1 MCWYDL
7 SRLHISIRASHQLLY
22 VVVYI
27 RMCKMT
33 NSVRVLALDRNYSEN
48 SFMFQ
53 RISHS
58 RNDIK
63 LRRRSY
69 LRQSHRARTIT
80 AECHLSRFS
89 KVWLR

>member
-1 MCWYDL
+1 M
-7 SRLHISIRASHQLLY
+7 SRLRRVADP
-22 VVVYI
+22 
-27 RMCKMT
+27 RMLKNNQFCEGSSMLI
-33 NSVRVLALDRNYSEN
+33 VALHGNHSDN

-63 LRRRSY
+63 LRRGRY
-69 LRQSHRARTIT
+69 LRQSQGARTKT

-89 KVWLR
+89 KYG